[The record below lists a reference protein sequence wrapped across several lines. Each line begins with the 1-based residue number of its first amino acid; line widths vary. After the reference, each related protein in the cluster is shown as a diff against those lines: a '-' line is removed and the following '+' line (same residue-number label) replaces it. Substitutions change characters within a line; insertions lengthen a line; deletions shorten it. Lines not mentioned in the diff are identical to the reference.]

1 MDDHFHLLRLEE
13 ALRDLTRP
21 CAMPAGGMDFYSART
36 GRSIDENISDICE
49 IGALHGTTIYVGGP
63 RRRRTTLAREGKVS

>member
-1 MDDHFHLLRLEE
+1 
-13 ALRDLTRP
+13 
-21 CAMPAGGMDFYSART
+21 MDFYSART